1 MAWGQFKHVVLCSCI
16 KLSCMCVL
24 ACVSQ
29 RWEPQQCQVNTTS
42 ARRFTG
48 NYRKQAW
55 CKRADWTPRC
65 SSRDPAQARRLGPD
79 GAHTDP
85 HKDSPHLP
93 LPGSSGP
100 WPAPAFPW
108 NPRRQWVLGAGG
120 TDVSPP
126 APRHPIQPPTSWKEE
141 RREREGG
148 GVAGGHQVLSF
159 PLFFISSL
167 CLCVRAGVPFGPLFS
182 PSLLSVAVSF
192 HTHVHKRT
200 ADEHPS
206 SNPSQAV
213 FYRSARGTHTS
224 THPNTLAGCVLLPC
238 RCLALRLLFKFS
250 FLSEPT
256 SMCAWMPWYHS
267 PGPGAAT
274 FLPSFHP
281 CQTNRRVYVL
291 TSCSQRE
298 QHAFCLRLFLPLTF
312 RGRLNESVSI
322 VWKRR

>member
-1 MAWGQFKHVVLCSCI
+1 MYLRDGG
-16 KLSCMCVL
+16 
-24 ACVSQ
+24 
-29 RWEPQQCQVNTTS
+29 PQQCQVNTTS

-55 CKRADWTPRC
+55 CKELIEPPGAAPETQPKLAGLAQTEHTLTPTKTALSISPCLLQRV
-65 SSRDPAQARRLGPD
+65 PD
-79 GAHTDP
+79 QLQPFHETHG
-85 HKDSPHLP
+85 
-93 LPGSSGP
+93 GNGC
-100 WPAPAFPW
+100 WG
-108 NPRRQWVLGAGG
+108 QGG

-126 APRHPIQPPTSWKEE
+126 APRHPIQTPHKLEGRTE
-141 RREREGG
+141 RAGG
-148 GVAGGHQVLSF
+148 GAVLRVDTRFFLSLSF
-159 PLFFISSL
+159 S
-167 CLCVRAGVPFGPLFS
+167 
-182 PSLLSVAVSF
+182 SLLSVSVSEQ
-192 HTHVHKRT
+192 VSLS
-200 ADEHPS
+200 ALSSHP
-206 SNPSQAV
+206 PS
-213 FYRSARGTHTS
+213 FLLPFLFTHTFTNVQLTNIPALIHHRLS
-224 THPNTLAGCVLLPC
+224 FIGQLEAHTLPHTPNTLAGCVLLPC

>member
-1 MAWGQFKHVVLCSCI
+1 MYLRDGNPSSAKWTPPQPGVLLVTTGNRLGVKELIEPPGAAPETQPKLAGLAQMEHTLTPTKTALISPCLAPAVPDQLQPFHETHGGNGCWGQGVR
-16 KLSCMCVL
+16 MW
-24 ACVSQ
+24 A
-29 RWEPQQCQVNTTS
+29 
-42 ARRFTG
+42 
-48 NYRKQAW
+48 
-55 CKRADWTPRC
+55 
-65 SSRDPAQARRLGPD
+65 
-79 GAHTDP
+79 
-85 HKDSPHLP
+85 
-93 LPGSSGP
+93 
-100 WPAPAFPW
+100 
-108 NPRRQWVLGAGG
+108 
-120 TDVSPP
+120 PP

>member
-1 MAWGQFKHVVLCSCI
+1 MSWLNSQVQLQRPSPSSPAWPRRSTHWPPQRQPSSPPCLAPPVPDPLQPRHETHGGNGRWGQGVR
-16 KLSCMCVL
+16 M
-24 ACVSQ
+24 
-29 RWEPQQCQVNTTS
+29 W
-42 ARRFTG
+42 
-48 NYRKQAW
+48 
-55 CKRADWTPRC
+55 
-65 SSRDPAQARRLGPD
+65 
-79 GAHTDP
+79 
-85 HKDSPHLP
+85 
-93 LPGSSGP
+93 
-100 WPAPAFPW
+100 
-108 NPRRQWVLGAGG
+108 
-120 TDVSPP
+120 
-126 APRHPIQPPTSWKEE
+126 APRHRATPFNPPQAGRKD
-141 RREREGG
+141 RESGRG

-274 FLPSFHP
+274 FLPSSHP
-281 CQTNRRVYVL
+281 CQTNRRFYVL

-298 QHAFCLRLFLPLTF
+298 QHAFCLRLFLPLTL

>member
-1 MAWGQFKHVVLCSCI
+1 
-16 KLSCMCVL
+16 MCVL

-55 CKRADWTPRC
+55 CERADWTPRC

-85 HKDSPHLP
+85 HKRQPSSPPAWLQRS
-93 LPGSSGP
+93 LTSSSLSMKP
-100 WPAPAFPW
+100 TEAM
-108 NPRRQWVLGAGG
+108 GAGG
-120 TDVSPP
+120 RGYGCEPP
-126 APRHPIQPPTSWKEE
+126 GTTPPHSTHHKLEGRTE
-141 RREREGG
+141 RAGG
-148 GVAGGHQVLSF
+148 GRCCGWTPGSFFPSLFHLFSLSLCQSRCPFRPSLSHPPSFLLRFLFTHTFTNVQLTNIPALIHHSLSF
-159 PLFFISSL
+159 IGQLE
-167 CLCVRAGVPFGPLFS
+167 A
-182 PSLLSVAVSF
+182 
-192 HTHVHKRT
+192 HTLPHTPTHWQV
-200 ADEHPS
+200 
-206 SNPSQAV
+206 V
-213 FYRSARGTHTS
+213 F
-224 THPNTLAGCVLLPC
+224 LLPC

-256 SMCAWMPWYHS
+256 SMCAWMPWYHHRDRV
-267 PGPGAAT
+267 PPT